1 MTIVYILTNTAMP
14 GLIKIGRTD
23 DLTSRLKQLYGSG
36 VPLPFECFYAARVI
50 DSIKVE
56 KKLHIAFAP
65 HRLNENREFFRLD
78 PANAAAALELA
89 EVENVTPGKATVENQ
104 QDLVA
109 LEKESQRAA
118 RFNFEMVGI
127 KPGAVLTFVYDET
140 VTCQVA
146 DKSRVVFEGVEM
158 ALSAAAISA
167 LQKIGKNW
175 KSAQGANFWMYEGET
190 LIDRRARMETEE
202 G

>member
-23 DLTSRLKQLYGSG
+23 ELTGRLKQLYGSG
-36 VPLPFECFYAARVI
+36 VPLPFECFYAARVN

-78 PANAAAALELA
+78 PTNAAAALELA

-109 LEKESQRAA
+109 LEKETQRAA

-127 KPGAVLTFVYDET
+127 KPGAVLTFVYEET
-140 VTCQVA
+140 ITCRVA
-146 DKSRVVFEGVEM
+146 DKSRVIFEEDQM
-158 ALSAAAISA
+158 SLSAAAISA
-167 LQKIGKNW
+167 LQKVGKNW

>member
-1 MTIVYILTNTAMP
+1 
-14 GLIKIGRTD
+14 
-23 DLTSRLKQLYGSG
+23 
-36 VPLPFECFYAARVI
+36 
-50 DSIKVE
+50 
-56 KKLHIAFAP
+56 
-65 HRLNENREFFRLD
+65 
-78 PANAAAALELA
+78 
-89 EVENVTPGKATVENQ
+89 
-104 QDLVA
+104 
-109 LEKESQRAA
+109 
-118 RFNFEMVGI
+118 
-127 KPGAVLTFVYDET
+127 VLTFVYDET